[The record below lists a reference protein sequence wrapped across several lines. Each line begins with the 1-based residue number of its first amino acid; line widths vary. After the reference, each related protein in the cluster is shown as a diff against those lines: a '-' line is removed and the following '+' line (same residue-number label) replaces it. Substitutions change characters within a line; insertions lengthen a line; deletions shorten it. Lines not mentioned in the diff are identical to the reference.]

1 MEFTLS
7 QIAEIS
13 SARYY
18 GADLSVKSIITD
30 SRTMAST
37 EDALFVAIKGVNHD
51 AHDYIGDMVARG
63 VKAFIAE
70 QEIELPEGCGVV
82 VVENS
87 LAALQSLASYYRQ
100 NFKGE
105 VVAITG
111 SNGKTMV
118 KEWIAATVP
127 ADVKLYRSPR
137 SYNSQL
143 GVALSLLMM
152 PEDADFAI
160 IEAGISQPG
169 EMQSLQH
176 MIAPQTVIFTSLGD
190 AHQANFESQEQKLRE
205 KLILA
210 QSAANIIY
218 SSDCQRLAEVVRSE
232 FSDRRLLDSAQVAAP
247 TMSDEIST
255 RNARTVASFCE
266 LYNLP
271 QPNFSA
277 MQPVAMRLEVKPAI
291 AGALI
296 VDDSYSCD
304 IDSFTIAMDYL
315 TTVAGT
321 RRKVVILSDILQSG
335 LDDEKLYTLVAQSIA
350 RNGVALFVGIGE
362 RISAYSEL
370 FECDTRFFDTTEQLL
385 ESITD
390 IDITD
395 SAILI
400 KGNRQSRTERI
411 SHRLELKSHTTVLEV
426 NLRAMERNINY
437 FRSQMPA
444 TTRLVAMVKASSYGA
459 GDREIA
465 QMLCK
470 QGVDYLAVAFADE
483 GVELRESGV
492 TMPIVVLNADDQS
505 FDTMVAWHL
514 EPEIYSFESLDSFAA
529 AARTESGYPVH
540 LKFDTG
546 MHRLGF
552 AEADIPKLLER
563 LERYSDTIR
572 VASIFTHLSV
582 ADDPQQD
589 DFTRGQIALFDRV
602 SSAVADALNYKV
614 LRHAAASAAIVR
626 FPEAHFDMCRLGLGM
641 YGYGFEHN
649 DNLEP
654 VSTLRTRIVQ
664 IRELEAGETVGYGR
678 AGVLTRKSRIATIP
692 VGYADGLD
700 RHLGCGR
707 WSMVVAGKNAPTVG
721 RICMDSCM
729 IDITDIADVK
739 TGDEVTIFSA
749 AAGNSAEDMARL
761 LDTIPYEV
769 LTSVSKR
776 VKRIYIYE

>member
-362 RISAYSEL
+362 RVSAYSEL

-664 IRELEAGETVGYGR
+664 IRELEAGQTVGYGR

>member
-362 RISAYSEL
+362 RVSAYSEL

>member
-1 MEFTLS
+1 
-7 QIAEIS
+7 
-13 SARYY
+13 
-18 GADLSVKSIITD
+18 
-30 SRTMAST
+30 
-37 EDALFVAIKGVNHD
+37 
-51 AHDYIGDMVARG
+51 
-63 VKAFIAE
+63 
-70 QEIELPEGCGVV
+70 
-82 VVENS
+82 
-87 LAALQSLASYYRQ
+87 
-100 NFKGE
+100 
-105 VVAITG
+105 
-111 SNGKTMV
+111 
-118 KEWIAATVP
+118 
-127 ADVKLYRSPR
+127 
-137 SYNSQL
+137 
-143 GVALSLLMM
+143 
-152 PEDADFAI
+152 
-160 IEAGISQPG
+160 
-169 EMQSLQH
+169 
-176 MIAPQTVIFTSLGD
+176 LGD

-210 QSAANIIY
+210 QSATNIIY

-232 FSDRRLLDSAQVAAP
+232 FSDRRLLDSAQVAVP

-362 RISAYSEL
+362 RVSAYSEL

-437 FRSQMPA
+437 FRSQIPA

-529 AARTESGYPVH
+529 AARAESGYPVH

-563 LERYSDTIR
+563 LELYSDTIR

-602 SSAVADALNYKV
+602 SSAVAEALNYKV

-678 AGVLTRKSRIATIP
+678 AGVLERKSRIATIP

>member
-1 MEFTLS
+1 MKFTLS
-7 QIAEIS
+7 QIAQIC

-18 GADLSVKSIITD
+18 GADVTVTSVITD
-30 SRTMAST
+30 SRTISPV
-37 EDALFVAIKGVNHD
+37 DNALFVAIKGVNHD
-51 AHDYIGDMVARG
+51 AHDYIDDMVARG

-70 QEIELPEGCGVV
+70 QEVELDEGCGVV
-82 VVENS
+82 VVKDS
-87 LAALQSLASYYRQ
+87 LAALQSLASHYRQ
-100 NFKGE
+100 QFKGE
-105 VVAITG
+105 VVAIVG

-118 KEWIAATVP
+118 KEWIASSAP
-127 ADVKLYRSPR
+127 QDIKLYRSPR

-143 GVALSLLMM
+143 GVALSLLLM
-152 PEDADFAI
+152 PEDADIAL
-160 IEAGISQPG
+160 IEAGISRPG
-169 EMQSLQH
+169 EMQSLQR
-176 MIAPQTVIFTSLGD
+176 MIAPQTVIFTWLGD
-190 AHQANFESQEQKLRE
+190 AHQANFESEEQKLLE
-205 KLILA
+205 KLTIA
-210 QSAANIIY
+210 KSAEKIIY
-218 SSDCQRLAEVVRSE
+218 NSDCQPLADAVQKE
-232 FSDRRLLDSAQVAAP
+232 FGDRKLLDSSAAVVP
-247 TMSDEIST
+247 AMKDEISA
-255 RNARTVASFCE
+255 RNARTVSSFYT

-271 QPNFSA
+271 QPDFLA
-277 MQPVAMRLEVKPAI
+277 LQPVAMRLEVKPGM

-304 IDSFTIAMDYL
+304 IDSFAIAMDYL
-315 TTVAGT
+315 STVAGT
-321 RRKVVILSDILQSG
+321 RRKVVVLSDILQSG
-335 LDDEKLYTLVAQSIA
+335 FEDAELYALVADIVTRA
-350 RNGVALFVGIGE
+350 DVALFIGIGE
-362 RISAYSEL
+362 RISACSEL
-370 FECDTRFFDTTEQLL
+370 FTVNSRFFASTEQML
-385 ESITD
+385 EHISQ
-390 IDITD
+390 IDIAD

-400 KGNRQSRTERI
+400 KGNRLSRTERI

-437 FRSQMPA
+437 FRSKMSA
-444 TTRLVAMVKASSYGA
+444 DTRLVAMVKASSYGA
-459 GDREIA
+459 GDGEIA

-470 QGVDYLAVAFADE
+470 QGVSYLAVAFADE

-529 AARTESGYPVH
+529 AARGESGYPVH

-552 AEADIPKLLER
+552 AEADIPMLLER
-563 LERYSDTIR
+563 LKRYSDTIR

-589 DFTRGQIALFDRV
+589 EFTRGQIALFDRV
-602 SSAVADALNYKV
+602 SSAVAGALDYKV

-664 IRELEAGETVGYGR
+664 IRELEAGEAVGYGR
-678 AGVLTRKSRIATIP
+678 AGVLERKSRIATIP

-707 WSMVVAGKNAPTVG
+707 WSMLVAGKSAPTVG

-739 TGDEVTIFSA
+739 TGDEVTIFSTT
-749 AAGNSAEDMARL
+749 AGNSAEDMARL